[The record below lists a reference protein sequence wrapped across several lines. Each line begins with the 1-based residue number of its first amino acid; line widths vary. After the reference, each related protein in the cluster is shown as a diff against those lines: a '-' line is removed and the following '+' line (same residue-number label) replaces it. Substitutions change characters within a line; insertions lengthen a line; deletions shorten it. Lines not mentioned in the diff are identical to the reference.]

1 MRGFKGVIV
10 SFLLLS
16 VIFVTGCGEELKI
29 NKEKIK
35 ETIDLVLSYEGGY
48 DEEVKKHISEENFYV
63 CNYTEFYSFYLG
75 RATLEEYESKVNS
88 INNKN
93 GKIEVCMTLNMKAKA
108 TMLNDAGETGEEA
121 IGENVPV
128 ELILNEKDG
137 EYFIESFIEYE
148 GLEKAIENNKG
159 FK

>member
-1 MRGFKGVIV
+1 MKGLKGIIGV
-10 SFLLLS
+10 FLLL
-16 VIFVTGCGEELKI
+16 VLIFTTGCGEGI
-29 NKEKIK
+29 NINEEKVK

-48 DEEVKKHISEENFYV
+48 DDIVNKHISEENFYV

-75 RATLEEYESKVNS
+75 RASLDEYESKVSS
-88 INNKN
+88 IVEKN
-93 GKIEVCMTLNMKAKA
+93 GKIEVCMILNMKAKA
-108 TMLNDAGETGEEA
+108 VGVNDAGETGEEA

-128 ELILNEKDG
+128 EITLSEKDG

-148 GLEKAIENNKG
+148 SEEKAVENNKG